1 MKNQWWVW
9 VFVVAIVGVVL
20 FAFNYTGNKESVPLS
35 EIFPEQQSGDT
46 SKIEYEFV
54 ENKGKDAASTDA
66 QATAGST
73 AAQPGAAET
82 AAAAAGTA
90 PSATAPSATGKESKP
105 AVQPAPSATVPTVAK
120 TEPAS
125 APKQMASSP
134 VKSNFSDIPF
144 TIQVSSHKSREQ
156 AEIALKGITAA
167 GYPAQIVEINL
178 GDKGKWY
185 RIYVGNFQTKE
196 QANSYMANLKPT
208 YKDSFIISP
217 KSR

>member
-9 VFVVAIVGVVL
+9 VFVIAIVGVVL

-35 EIFPEQQSGDT
+35 EIFPEQQSGDA

-66 QATAGST
+66 QATT
-73 AAQPGAAET
+73 QPGAAET
-82 AAAAAGTA
+82 AAAAG
-90 PSATAPSATGKESKP
+90 TAPSATGKESKP

-125 APKQMASSP
+125 APKQVASSP

-144 TIQVSSHKSREQ
+144 TIQVSSHKNREQ

-196 QANSYMANLKPT
+196 QANSYLANLKPT